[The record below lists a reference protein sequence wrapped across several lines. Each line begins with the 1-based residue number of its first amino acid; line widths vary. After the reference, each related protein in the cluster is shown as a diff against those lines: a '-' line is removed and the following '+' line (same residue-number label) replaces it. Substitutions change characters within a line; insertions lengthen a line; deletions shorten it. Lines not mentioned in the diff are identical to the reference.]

1 LAGGAWF
8 LDLKNG
14 NGSMITGTKPADLT
28 ISIGDDDFMAIADG
42 QLSAQEV
49 RGYVD
54 NDAD

>member
-1 LAGGAWF
+1 M
-8 LDLKNG
+8 DLKNG